1 MPNRI
6 YRLFVPVAVWYTRR
20 SDITLQ
26 REMNLAEGVPAPMNA
41 EELRHLIDT
50 GRAFPAPAWGYCV
63 QYGGSGRYF
72 PDHVAALEYLCKR
85 GREDFILRH
94 LDEAVDYAAK
104 LRPAAMAEAAV
115 TPELVAPLLT
125 SVFPVVHLSSSI
137 LFCRMAI

>member
-26 REMNLAEGVPAPMNA
+26 REMNLAEGVPAPLTA

-50 GRAFPAPAWGYCV
+50 GQAFPAPAWGYCV

-85 GREDFILRH
+85 WRGEFILRH
-94 LDEAVDYAAK
+94 LGEAVDYAAK
-104 LRPAAMAEAAV
+104 LRPAAMAEAARLADLWRN
-115 TPELVAPLLT
+115 TAET
-125 SVFPVVHLSSSI
+125 GGGDTQ
-137 LFCRMAI
+137 C

>member
-1 MPNRI
+1 MCDTN
-6 YRLFVPVAVWYTRR
+6 YRLFVPVAAWYTRR

-26 REMNLAEGVPAPMNA
+26 REMNLAEGVPAPLTA

-50 GRAFPAPAWGYCV
+50 GQAFPAPAWGYCV

-85 GREDFILRH
+85 WRKDFILRH

-104 LRPAAMAEAAV
+104 LRPAAMAEAARLADLWRN
-115 TPELVAPLLT
+115 TAETGGGDAT
-125 SVFPVVHLSSSI
+125 
-137 LFCRMAI
+137 C